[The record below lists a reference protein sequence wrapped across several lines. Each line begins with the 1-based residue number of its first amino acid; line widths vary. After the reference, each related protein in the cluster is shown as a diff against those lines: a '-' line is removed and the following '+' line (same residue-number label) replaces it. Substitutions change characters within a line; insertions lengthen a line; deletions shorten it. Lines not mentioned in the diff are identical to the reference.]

1 MKPKKEKKEIKEDEL
16 TDMFGE
22 GGKEE
27 VKEFYNPPTPKNLIT
42 NEIEEIVKRWAEE
55 EFAYEELIE
64 ELTRLAEKVVGEM
77 VVEEKEVG
85 NQAYSRLKK
94 IYGIRGWNELLKRIG
109 YNQSCQ
115 DQIKKAKE
123 MGIKI

>member
-1 MKPKKEKKEIKEDEL
+1 MPQNK
-16 TDMFGE
+16 T
-22 GGKEE
+22 
-27 VKEFYNPPTPKNLIT
+27 IT
-42 NEIEEIVKRWAEE
+42 KEIEEILKELDGTDFEFIDLKIALKYKDVLWRDYNKIKVILQKSLKR
-55 EFAYEELIE
+55 I
-64 ELTRLAEKVVGEM
+64 AEKVVGEM